1 MLGRTYKPTLV
12 LAVFAAIFGFA
23 MQSTAPKATTLG
35 AVLRA
40 SDEHGRAKE

>member
-1 MLGRTYKPTLV
+1 VLGRTYKPTLV

-23 MQSTAPKATTLG
+23 MQSTAPKTLG